1 MIAALI
7 FDFDGL
13 IVDTETPAY
22 ESWQAIYAEY
32 GQDLPISLWQGALGT
47 NNGFDSFA
55 YLYELL
61 LQHTPELAATLER
74 SVVVGRRHELKR
86 TLSERQPLLPG
97 VADILRQAED
107 LGLPCAIASS
117 SERAWVMGWLQ
128 RHGIADRFR
137 CLRTREDVMITK
149 PAPDLFL
156 AAAECMGYAPHQCL
170 VFEDSPSGILAARA
184 AGMRC
189 VAVPGA
195 ISQRLALPS
204 ADLVLPSLAALPLS
218 DILSQ
223 VEYEKEKGE
232 RRKEI

>member
-22 ESWQAIYAEY
+22 ESWRTIYAEY

-47 NNGFDSFA
+47 NHGFDSFG

-61 LQHTPELAATLER
+61 LQHAPDLAARLER
-74 SVVVGRRHELKR
+74 SAVVERRMELKHAMS
-86 TLSERQPLLPG
+86 LRQPLLPG
-97 VADILRQAED
+97 VQSILRQASER
-107 LGLPCAIASS
+107 GLPCAIASS
-117 SERAWVMGWLQ
+117 SGRTWVEGWLHH
-128 RHGIADRFR
+128 HGIVDQFR
-137 CLRTREDVMITK
+137 CLLTREDVTITK

-156 AAAECMGYAPHQCL
+156 AAAACLGYAPHQCL

-195 ISQRLALPS
+195 ISQRLSLPP
-204 ADLVLPSLAALPLS
+204 ANLVLPTLATLPLT
-218 DILSQ
+218 DILAQ
-223 VEYEKEKGE
+223 VHLTTAVS
-232 RRKEI
+232 